1 MTSQSVPVESETPAP
16 PAHGL
21 LVQYRV
27 MAFTTAV
34 LLIILVFVGIPLQAA
49 ADRPEVVNVVGTLHG
64 FLYIVY
70 LVAAFRLTIRLK
82 IPVWQMILVLLA
94 GTVPFAAFFAERKM
108 TKRFDSETGSD
119 QTGARSARDHRL
131 QDRWMSRR
139 AVVLHLEVLVV
150 APGCIV
156 AGWWQAT
163 RALAGNGLSWV
174 YSIEW
179 PLFALLAIWGWWHL
193 IHENPE
199 AYRKRRLRI
208 EANQSAVETSRESPV
223 GFSEVDTSSARLARA
238 FAFMVGI
245 ELVLG
250 FVTLTVVPFNR
261 PGGWEPAKGETV
273 YAIHASVG
281 TLITFAAVLLL
292 VRFQRRGRVL
302 RLSAW
307 LGVCGLTVSGVGGLL
322 TAAGSLLRVFGM
334 ALMLAGA
341 AIATFAYVV
350 PTLSRRRSPIARM
363 SLRNWER

>member
-1 MTSQSVPVESETPAP
+1 MVTSESVPLESGIRAR

-34 LLIILVFVGIPLQAA
+34 LLIVLVFVGIPLQVAA
-49 ADRPEVVNVVGTLHG
+49 HRREVVNVVGTLHG

-70 LVAAFRLTIRLK
+70 LVTAFRLTFRLK
-82 IPVWQMILVLLA
+82 VPVWQMILVLLA

-108 TKRFDSETGSD
+108 TKRFEAMNGSEHSGS
-119 QTGARSARDHRL
+119 RL
-131 QDRWMSRR
+131 LPSRQLRTRWLSRR
-139 AVVLHLEVLVV
+139 ALLLHLEVIVI
-150 APGCIV
+150 APGCLI

-174 YSIEW
+174 YSVEW
-179 PLFALLAIWGWWHL
+179 PLFALLAVAGWWHL
-193 IHENPE
+193 VHEDPE

-208 EANQSAVETSRESPV
+208 EATPTEPPTSTEVRVEPLV
-223 GFSEVDTSSARLARA
+223 MNSEVDASSARLAQT
-238 FAFMVGI
+238 FAFMVAA

-250 FVTLTVVPFNR
+250 FITLAFVPFNR
-261 PGGWEPAKGETV
+261 PGGWEPPKGEII
-273 YAIHASVG
+273 YATHATVG
-281 TLITFAAVLLL
+281 TLITFGAFVLLL
-292 VRFQRRGRVL
+292 RFRERGRVL

-307 LGVCGLTVSGVGGLL
+307 LGMSGLIISGAGGLL

-341 AIATFAYVV
+341 AIATFAYLI
-350 PTLSRRRSPIARM
+350 PSLSLHRRPA
-363 SLRNWER
+363 LE